1 MSLILIRTLL
11 FYLDFEILLR
21 ILFKTSLFVFFLM
34 SSQALRHFSQPN
46 FFITIICW
54 YIPKIGIR
62 TSTSRG
68 FLQCDIDLTL
78 PATHFFITEICCL
91 HNDYSLCFIQLFKS
105 QNTKVD
111 TYSPWTKLCQ
121 YQQELLRKTC
131 EEETFLWAHILA
143 NIFKLLK
150 KQWYCRLLE
159 CIGHSYGNTSNP
171 FFLSTEIVPRASSVV
186 PVQSLLHPH
195 CCCWVQHC
203 HLPLRVSH
211 SAALCYHF
219 LILIVCNSS
228 RDCTC
233 ANSKTRTLITNW
245 EHSP

>member
-11 FYLDFEILLR
+11 FYLDFEILLC
-21 ILFKTSLFVFFLM
+21 ILFKTSLFVCFLM

-46 FFITIICW
+46 FFITMICW
-54 YIPKIGIR
+54 YIPKIGVR

-131 EEETFLWAHILA
+131 EEESF
-143 NIFKLLK
+143 FVS
-150 KQWYCRLLE
+150 
-159 CIGHSYGNTSNP
+159 SYIS
-171 FFLSTEIVPRASSVV
+171 
-186 PVQSLLHPH
+186 
-195 CCCWVQHC
+195 
-203 HLPLRVSH
+203 
-211 SAALCYHF
+211 
-219 LILIVCNSS
+219 
-228 RDCTC
+228 
-233 ANSKTRTLITNW
+233 
-245 EHSP
+245 